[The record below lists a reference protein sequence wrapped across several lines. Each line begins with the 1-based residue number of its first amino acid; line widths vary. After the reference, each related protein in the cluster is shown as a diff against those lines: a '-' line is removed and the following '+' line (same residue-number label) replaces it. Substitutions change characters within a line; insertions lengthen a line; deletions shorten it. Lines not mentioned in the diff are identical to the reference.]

1 MRTFFHRYDELPKM
15 LQFIFC
21 IFICTFAW
29 AQTETPAQVEP
40 PSLRQNCLDS
50 LKAYKSFFKVESLEE
65 VCGKVELMDGC
76 SSRAGVPIFHLNHES
91 KLKGPKKILVMS
103 LIHGDETHAGAL
115 GRFWMERLMK
125 VDSRNSWRVIP
136 VTNPDGVKSRTR
148 TNGNGVD
155 LNRNFPTK
163 DWDELA
169 MKFWESEGKKATRRF
184 PGHAGGEE
192 PEVKCVIK
200 QIEDYQPDFVISIH
214 TPLNVL
220 DFDGPKVHP
229 PKYSY
234 LPWKSLG
241 NFPGSLGR
249 YLWVE
254 RKTPVLTTELK
265 DTLPL
270 NSGAFEQLQ
279 DLIGTLVKTDL
290 K

>member
-1 MRTFFHRYDELPKM
+1 MRTFFRTYGELPKM
-15 LQFIFC
+15 LHSLFIFLFGC
-21 IFICTFAW
+21 ALM
-29 AQTETPAQVEP
+29 AQTQSSQPTETPA
-40 PSLRQNCLDS
+40 LRQTCLDS
-50 LKAYKSFFKVESLEE
+50 LKVYKSFFKVEALEE
-65 VCGKVELMDGC
+65 VCGQVQLMSGC
-76 SSRAGVPIFHLNHES
+76 NSRAGKPIFHLNHES
-91 KLKGPKKILVMS
+91 KLKQPKKILVIS

-125 VDSRNSWRVIP
+125 VDARNSWRVIP
-136 VTNPDGVKSRTR
+136 VTNPDGVKNKTR

-163 DWDELA
+163 DWEELA
-169 MKFWESEGKKATRRF
+169 MKFWENEAHKASRRF
-184 PGHAGGEE
+184 PGKAAGEE
-192 PEVKCVIK
+192 PEVQCVMK
-200 QIEDYQPDFVISIH
+200 QIDEYQPDFVISIH

-220 DFDGPKVHP
+220 DFDGPKVHAP
-229 PKYSY
+229 NYFY

-270 NSGAFEQLQ
+270 NSAPFEQLQ
-279 DLIGTLVKTDL
+279 DIVGTLVKTDL